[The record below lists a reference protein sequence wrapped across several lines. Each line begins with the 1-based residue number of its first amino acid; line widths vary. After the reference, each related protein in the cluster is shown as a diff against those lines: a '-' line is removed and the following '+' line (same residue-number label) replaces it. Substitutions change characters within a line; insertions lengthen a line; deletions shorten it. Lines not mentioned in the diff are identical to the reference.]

1 MFNLNINYDEKAIR
15 KQVGSKA
22 NEIIKKINKDLEKQP
37 SDKFVRK
44 HFKFRN
50 AKELNQDITE
60 KGCKSLDEYLK
71 KHSKFS
77 GEKDMVNRIVKEEIK
92 I

>member
-1 MFNLNINYDEKAIR
+1 MLKIDYKFDDKKLRKELGKKAD
-15 KQVGSKA
+15 
-22 NEIIKKINKDLEKQP
+22 EIIKKINKELKKQP

-50 AKELNQDITE
+50 AKELFQDVEE

-71 KHSKFS
+71 KYSKFS
-77 GEKDMVNRIVKEEIK
+77 GEKEMVDKIVSEEIK
-92 I
+92 V